1 MKKLVVAEA
10 SRGHGAT
17 LERSTDCPVPT
28 VHVIDSG
35 GPVFPSTSAVCRRLR
50 RERSREAD
58 EEVERG
64 CRGHQFISR
73 GPGTRCGKVAHA
85 PPTMAASTTQSV
97 TKVRPDRDNSPGP
110 QSSQHGSCGARA
122 VLGC

>member
-1 MKKLVVAEA
+1 MKKLAVGEA

-17 LERSTDCPVPT
+17 LERSTDCPVPM
-28 VHVIDSG
+28 VHVIDGG
-35 GPVFPSTSAVCRRLR
+35 GPMFPPTSVVCRRLR

-64 CRGHQFISR
+64 RRGHQFISR

-85 PPTMAASTTQSV
+85 PPTMAASTAQSV
-97 TKVRPDRDNSPGP
+97 TEVRSDRAHSPGP
-110 QSSQHGSCGARA
+110 QSCQHGSCGARA